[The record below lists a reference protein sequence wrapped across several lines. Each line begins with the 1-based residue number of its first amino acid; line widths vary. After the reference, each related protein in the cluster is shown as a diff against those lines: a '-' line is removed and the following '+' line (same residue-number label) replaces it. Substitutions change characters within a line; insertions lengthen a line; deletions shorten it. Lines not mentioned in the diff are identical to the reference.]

1 MPNFSKSSTRLS
13 MAFKTFTNIL
23 KNEEEAVKLSDEH
36 IKQTMNTLLKSS
48 KDQKD
53 LVKIHA
59 EILNVIN
66 KFNGS
71 IKDMQLKFAEQYN
84 RLYDVGG
91 ERITRLEKS
100 VGELEHNIRI
110 FSESLSKFSGEILEE
125 QKLAMEGFK
134 ESLIEGVQAFK
145 KAFDAEAGEAY
156 EDNSALIE
164 GLKQDIDELDKET
177 NEILQTIEKASML
190 DENA

>member
-1 MPNFSKSSTRLS
+1 
-13 MAFKTFTNIL
+13 
-23 KNEEEAVKLSDEH
+23 
-36 IKQTMNTLLKSS
+36 
-48 KDQKD
+48 
-53 LVKIHA
+53 
-59 EILNVIN
+59 
-66 KFNGS
+66 
-71 IKDMQLKFAEQYN
+71 MQLKFAEQYN

-100 VGELEHNIRI
+100 VGELEYNIKI
-110 FSESLSKFSGEILEE
+110 FSESLSKFSGEILEK

-177 NEILQTIEKASML
+177 KEILQTIEKASML